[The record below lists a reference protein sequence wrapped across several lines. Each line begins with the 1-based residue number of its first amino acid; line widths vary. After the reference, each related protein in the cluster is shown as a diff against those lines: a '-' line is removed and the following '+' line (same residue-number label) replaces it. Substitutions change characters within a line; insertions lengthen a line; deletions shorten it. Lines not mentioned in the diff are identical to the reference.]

1 MAYTNAKGAKQ
12 YTMKEKIAYHT
23 KLANNGY
30 DSNGEKLTLT
40 QRVRHANC
48 ATRQV
53 NKLNRFM
60 KTGERFNA
68 MRKARK
74 SK

>member
-1 MAYTNAKGAKQ
+1 MAYKNAKGVKQ
-12 YTMKEKIAYHT
+12 YTMKEKIAYH
-23 KLANNGY
+23 KDCADRGVNQH
-30 DSNGEKLTLT
+30 GEKLTMT

-60 KTGERFNA
+60 KTGERFA
-68 MRKARK
+68 QMRKARNK
-74 SK
+74 